1 MLLYISLITINYSN
15 FLGLQK
21 TIFSVLAQTYLNFEF
36 IIIDGGSTDGSKDLI
51 DYYKDKLAYWVSEPD
66 NGIYHAMNKGI
77 AKASGDY
84 LLFLNAGD
92 VFVNNH
98 VIENMVTS
106 CLNAPICIGNMLK
119 RFPDGK
125 IFRDKGSSLDL
136 PSLLMF
142 YKGTIN
148 HSSAFIKRTLFTEYG
163 LYNETLKI
171 VSDWKWYLQ
180 VVGMHGVEVSY
191 KDIDVSIFDMS
202 GISNTQSSLE
212 QDERRMVL
220 ESLLPA
226 PLLADF
232 EKHHFDIER
241 MQRIRRFP
249 IVKYLIFFTERVLFK
264 WEKYVLRSNS
274 RIQ

>member
-1 MLLYISLITINYSN
+1 MILSIITINYN
-15 FLGLQK
+15 NCEGLSK
-21 TIFSVLAQTYLNFEF
+21 TILSVLSQNSFNFEY
-36 IIIDGGSTDGSKDLI
+36 IIIDGGSTDGSKDLLLE
-51 DYYKDKLAYWVSEPD
+51 YNQKLAFWVSEPD

-77 AKASGDY
+77 SKACGDY

-92 VFVNNH
+92 VFVDNL
-98 VIENMVTS
+98 VIENMIKAG
-106 CLNAPICIGNMLK
+106 LNAPICIGNMLK
-119 RFPDGK
+119 RFPDGEL
-125 IFRDKGSSLDL
+125 FRDKGSSIDL

-148 HSSAFIKRTLFTEYG
+148 HSSAFIKRSLFSDYG
-163 LYNETLKI
+163 LYDETLTI

-180 VVGMHGVEVSY
+180 VVGMRGVQVSY

-202 GISNTQSSLE
+202 GISNTQSTIE
-212 QDERRMVL
+212 QHERRMVL
-220 ESLLPA
+220 ESLLPS

-249 IVKYLIFFTERVLFK
+249 VVKYLIFFTERVLFK
-264 WEKYVLRSNS
+264 WEKYVLRRNS